1 MAIITMRARRFLKNT
16 GRKLT
21 VNGNET
27 IRFDKSKVE
36 CYNCHKKVHFA
47 RECRAP
53 RNQENRNKENTRRVV
68 PVEITTSNALV
79 SCDSSGYDWSDQAEE
94 DIQDKG
100 LIDSG
105 CSRHMIR
112 NMSYLTDYEEID
124 GGYVAFGGNPKG
136 GKITGKGTK
145 VCDDAG
151 KARIESVHGKDYILL
166 PLWTADPPFSQS
178 SKSFPDAGFKPL
190 GDDEKKVTEK
200 PGKKGGDPRKEDER
214 DDQEK
219 DASVNNTN
227 NVNAAS
233 TNEVNVVG
241 RKESIELL
249 DEPNMPA
256 LEDIVYLNDD
266 DEDVVTAARH
276 NLLLLLKVNAARQ
289 NLQLL
294 LKVNAARHNLL
305 LLLKVNAARHKLTT
319 AVES

>member
-1 MAIITMRARRFLKNT
+1 
-16 GRKLT
+16 
-21 VNGNET
+21 
-27 IRFDKSKVE
+27 
-36 CYNCHKKVHFA
+36 
-47 RECRAP
+47 
-53 RNQENRNKENTRRVV
+53 
-68 PVEITTSNALV
+68 
-79 SCDSSGYDWSDQAEE
+79 
-94 DIQDKG
+94 
-100 LIDSG
+100 
-105 CSRHMIR
+105 
-112 NMSYLTDYEEID
+112 MSYLTYYEEID

-241 RKESIELL
+241 RKESIKLL
-249 DEPNMPA
+249 DEPICHL
-256 LEDIVYLNDD
+256 LEDMSDLNDMM
-266 DEDVVTAARH
+266 
-276 NLLLLLKVNAARQ
+276 KMFIIG
-289 NLQLL
+289 
-294 LKVNAARHNLL
+294 
-305 LLLKVNAARHKLTT
+305 
-319 AVES
+319 